1 MKIFRKKD
9 KVEKLNIN
17 LLEDEQDNKEY
28 EEYMEDQKIKWLEER
43 DKKKTK
49 KEKVSEVAKGIG
61 AGIGVFLMFA
71 GTGILTVLAAML
83 DSGEETGSNSKDWR
97 EDEDLLDNID
107 YSLDSEDTHSQVQ
120 IALDMTNLD
129 DERDCVKTYLWM
141 YKNIDNMP
149 KTVKTVIGMT
159 KGQIDS
165 NHLARPQTEVYAW
178 YSREREVAQKAM
190 KQLKKYYSNVNK
202 NDNSKVIIVKGE

>member
-1 MKIFRKKD
+1 MKIFKK
-9 KVEKLNIN
+9 KEKIKKLNNKDIKVI
-17 LLEDEQDNKEY
+17 DNKGKET
-28 EEYMEDQKIKWLEER
+28 EATLKLDEDNMKAPK
-43 DKKKTK
+43 
-49 KEKVSEVAKGIG
+49 KVSEVAKGIG
-61 AGIGVFLMFA
+61 AGIGMFLMFA
-71 GTGILTVLAAML
+71 GTGMLTIFAAML
-83 DSGEETGSNSKDWR
+83 DSGKETDNNSKDWR

-202 NDNSKVIIVKGE
+202 NDNSRVIIVKE

>member
-28 EEYMEDQKIKWLEER
+28 EEYMEEKKSKWLEER

-83 DSGEETGSNSKDWR
+83 DNGEKIGSRGKDWR
-97 EDEDLLDNID
+97 EDDDLFNDID
-107 YSLDSEDTHSQVQ
+107 YSLDSEEVHNGVK
-120 IALDMTNLD
+120 IALDMTDLN
-129 DERDCVKTYLWM
+129 DEEDCAKTYLWM
-141 YKNIDNMP
+141 YQNIDNMP
-149 KTVKTVIGMT
+149 QTVKTVIGMT
-159 KGQIDS
+159 KGRIRKDR
-165 NHLARPQTEVYAW
+165 LEVKQTDVWRW
-178 YSREREVAQKAM
+178 YSDEQEVAQKAI
-190 KQLKKYYSNVNK
+190 KQLNKYYEK
-202 NDNSKVIIVKGE
+202 TNDSKVIIVKE